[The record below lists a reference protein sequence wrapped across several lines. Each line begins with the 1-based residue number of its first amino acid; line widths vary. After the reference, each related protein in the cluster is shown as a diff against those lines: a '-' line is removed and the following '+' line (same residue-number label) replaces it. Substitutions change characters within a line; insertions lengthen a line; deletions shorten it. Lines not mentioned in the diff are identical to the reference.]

1 MDLSEMIGM
10 IYEGILQS
18 MPLLRVVWIATAI
31 LGIAMLMIAFYLR
44 KDPARKRSPW
54 IVGGIALLMTIS
66 SGTQLIVSLL

>member
-18 MPLLRVVWIATAI
+18 MPLFRVVWIATAI

>member
-18 MPLLRVVWIATAI
+18 MPLFRVVWIATAI

-44 KDPARKRSPW
+44 KDPARKRSPR

>member
-18 MPLLRVVWIATAI
+18 LPLFRVVWIATAI

>member
-18 MPLLRVVWIATAI
+18 MPLFRVVWIATAI

-44 KDPARKRSPW
+44 KDPTRKRSPW